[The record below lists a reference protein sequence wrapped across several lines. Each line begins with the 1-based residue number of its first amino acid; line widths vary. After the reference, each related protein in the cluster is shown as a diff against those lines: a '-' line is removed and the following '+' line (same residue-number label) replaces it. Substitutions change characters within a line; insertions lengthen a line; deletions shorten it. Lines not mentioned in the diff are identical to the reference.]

1 MLKTAISGRIVRN
14 SHAHVVNELG
24 KAIVGGTYRSGD
36 LLPGDIDLAG
46 RFDVSRT
53 VLREAMK
60 TLSAKGMVTPK
71 ARVGTRVTEATRW
84 NLFDSDVLI
93 WHLENGVNERFVG
106 HLSEMRL
113 AFEPVAAKLA
123 ALNATPMDLEALA
136 DATDAMKL
144 AATREE
150 FAIADL
156 NFHMAMLTASKNPF
170 MMSVGS
176 LIEAALLTSFRLS
189 SPMGEPEKLKAST
202 AAHQAIFTAIAAR
215 DPARAASGVE
225 AVIGT
230 GRDHILTRIR
240 EDATAENET
249 A

>member
-1 MLKTAISGRIVRN
+1 MLRTAISGRIVRN

-36 LLPGDIDLAG
+36 LLPGDSDLAE

-71 ARVGTRVTEATRW
+71 ARVGTRVTDATRW
-84 NLFDSDVLI
+84 NLFDSEVLI
-93 WHLENGVNERFVG
+93 WHLENGVSERFVG

-113 AFEPVAAKLA
+113 AFEPVAAELA
-123 ALNATPMDLEALA
+123 ASKATAQDLEALGN
-136 DATDAMKL
+136 TIEAMKG
-144 AATREE
+144 AASREE

-156 NFHMAMLTASKNPF
+156 NFHLAMLTASKNPF

-202 AAHQAIFTAIAAR
+202 AAHQAIFSAIAAR
-215 DPARAASGVE
+215 DGKKAASGVE
-225 AVIGT
+225 KVIGT
-230 GRDHILTRIR
+230 GRDHILLRIR
-240 EDATAENET
+240 EAAV
-249 A
+249 